1 MKILRNQSD
10 LNKAIGELV
19 SMDPH
24 LAFAVERAGKP
35 ELRVQRSGFE
45 GLVSILVSQQVS
57 VAAARAIEARLFDLL
72 PDPHPA
78 AFMDLTSE
86 QCRGAG
92 LSAPKQR
99 YLRELSSSILSGQL
113 DLDRFDRLS
122 DEEIRAQL
130 QAVKGVGPW
139 SANIYLMFAL
149 RRADSFA
156 GGDLALQEGYRRLA
170 ALDARPSANEM
181 DAIATR
187 WSPYRAAAALILWRY
202 YAHVPSVEIS

>member
-10 LNKAIGELV
+10 LIKAVGELV

-24 LAFAVERAGKP
+24 LAMAVERAGIP
-35 ELRVQRSGFE
+35 ELRTQRSGFE
-45 GLVSILVSQQVS
+45 GLISILVSQQVS
-57 VAAARAIEARLFDLL
+57 VAAARAIEMRLFDLL

-78 AFMDLTSE
+78 AFMDLSPE
-86 QCRGAG
+86 QCRAAG

-99 YLRELSSSILSGQL
+99 YLRELSSCILSGQL
-113 DLDRFDRLS
+113 DLDSFDALS
-122 DEEIRAQL
+122 NDEIRSQL

-170 ALDARPSANEM
+170 DLEARPSAKEM
-181 DAIATR
+181 DGIAVR

-202 YAHVPSVEIS
+202 YAHLPISEG